1 MDQFFSASWEEKLTK
16 GDKLALVGVT
26 VGWLLAGGLMT
37 WAIYAFMVHV
47 LKYW

>member
-1 MDQFFSASWEEKLTK
+1 MDQFFPTSWEEKLTK
-16 GDKLALVGVT
+16 GDKLALVGAT
-26 VGWLLAGGLMT
+26 VGWLIAGALMT